1 VIHTEI
7 LKELEDR
14 RKDYY
19 ADDYLIDAAES
30 VLKLHVEMEGYSLC
44 LECSKDNVIPY
55 PCPTV
60 KAIYGELFK
69 KDWAGNDTV

>member
-1 VIHTEI
+1 MIHIEI
-7 LKELEDR
+7 FKELENR

-19 ADDYLIDAAES
+19 ADDYLIDAVES
-30 VLKLHVEMEGYSLC
+30 VLKLHKPMEDFPNVCG
-44 LECSKDNVIPY
+44 ECAFEAVVLY

-69 KDWAGNDTV
+69 KDWAGN